1 MFSKDTYI
9 QRRKQLAQDVKQG
22 LILIV
27 GNSDVAFNYP
37 ANQYTFRQDSTFRY
51 FFGYDIQ
58 GLVGVIDAESGDEYL
73 FGEEVDMADI
83 IWTGPIPSLSER
95 AKEIGVKN
103 SGTIKDLRNLMDKAV
118 FDGRKVHFVPPYRAE
133 NVEFIADILHL
144 DYRFIQAYVSKEL
157 IAACV
162 KQRSIK
168 SAEEIA
174 EIEKAIETAYKMHT
188 TMMHMAKNE
197 GTFEYEIAGTMEG
210 IALAGGGPVSFPII
224 LTTHGEILHG
234 HDHSL
239 QIKKGRMVVSDAGCE
254 NNMGYCSDITRSVP
268 VGGKFDA
275 RQKAV
280 YEAVLDAQLLVL
292 TLCKPNVK
300 YSDVHLAAVERLGEG
315 LKALGL
321 MKGDI
326 KEAVKQGAMGMFMP
340 HGLGHMMGL
349 DVHDMENYGENY
361 VGYDKKNI
369 RSTQFGLASLRL
381 GRELQEGFVITDE
394 PGCYFIPALI
404 DQWRAEKKCIDFINY
419 DEVEKY
425 KDFGGIRIE
434 DDVLITKD
442 GCRLLGKPIPKT
454 IAEVENEMAR

>member
-1 MFSKDTYI
+1 ME
-9 QRRKQLAQDVKQG
+9 DVEHG
-22 LILIV
+22 LILIL
-27 GNSDVAFNYP
+27 GNTDSAFNYR

-58 GLVGVIDAESGDEYL
+58 GLVGVLDADSHEEYL
-73 FGEEVDMADI
+73 FGEEVDMDDI
-83 IWTGPIPSLSER
+83 IWTGPIPSLQER
-95 AKEIGVKN
+95 ATEIGIRN
-103 SGTIKDLRNLMDKAV
+103 SGTIKELRNLIDKAV
-118 FDGRKVHFVPPYRAE
+118 FAGRKVHYIPPYRAE
-133 NVEFIADILHL
+133 NVDFIAELLHI
-144 DYRFIQAYVSKEL
+144 DPNYIQAYVSIEL
-157 IAACV
+157 INACV

-174 EIEKAIETAYKMHT
+174 EIEKALDTAYDMHT

-197 GTFEYEIAGTMEG
+197 GTYEYSIAGKMEG
-210 IALAGGGPVSFPII
+210 VALSGGGPVSFPII

-239 QIKKGRMVVSDAGCE
+239 QIKKGRMIVSDAGCE
-254 NNMGYCSDITRSVP
+254 NPMGYCSDITRSVP
-268 VGGKFDA
+268 VGGKFDQ

-280 YEAVLDAQLLVL
+280 YEAVLSAQLLVP
-292 TLCKPNVK
+292 TLCKPGVK
-300 YSDVHLAAVERLGEG
+300 YSEIHMAAVERLGEG
-315 LKALGL
+315 LKAMGL

-326 KEAVKQGAMGMFMP
+326 HEAARQGAMGMFMP

-381 GRELQEGFVITDE
+381 GRELQTGFVLTDE

-404 DQWRAEKKCIDFINY
+404 DQWRAEKKCADFIDYN
-419 DEVEKY
+419 EVEKF

-434 DDVLITKD
+434 DDLLITND
-442 GCRLLGKPIPKT
+442 GCRILGKPIPKT
-454 IAEVENEMAR
+454 VAEVENEMCV

>member
-9 QRRKQLAQDVKQG
+9 KRRQQLCKDVEKG
-22 LILIV
+22 LILVV
-27 GNSDVAFNYP
+27 GNSDVAFNYQ

-58 GLVGVIDAESGDEYL
+58 GLIGVIDVESGEEYL
-73 FGEEVDMADI
+73 FGEEVDMNDI

-95 AKEIGVKN
+95 ATEIGVKN
-103 SGTIKDLRNLMDKAV
+103 TGNIKDLRNLIDKSV
-118 FDGRKVHFVPPYRAE
+118 FAGRKVHYVPPYRAE
-133 NVEFIADILHL
+133 NVEFIADLLHI
-144 DYRFIQAYVSKEL
+144 DYRFVQAYVSTEL

-168 SAEEIA
+168 SEEEIV
-174 EIEKAIETAYKMHT
+174 EIEKALDTAYTMHT
-188 TMMHMAKNE
+188 TMMRMAAKE
-197 GTFEYEIAGTMEG
+197 GTYEYEIAGTMEG

-239 QIKKGRMVVSDAGCE
+239 QIKKGRMIVSDAGCE
-254 NNMGYCSDITRSVP
+254 NVMGYCSDITRSVP
-268 VGGKFDA
+268 VGGKFDV
-275 RQKAV
+275 RQKAI
-280 YEAVLDAQLLVL
+280 YESVLSAQLLAAKL
-292 TLCKPNVK
+292 SRPNVK
-300 YSDVHLAAVERLGEG
+300 YSEIHLAAVEQLGG
-315 LKALGL
+315 CLKELGL
-321 MKGDI
+321 LKGDI
-326 KEAVKQGAMGMFMP
+326 HQAVLEGVMGLFMP

-361 VGYDKKNI
+361 VGYDKKNV

-381 GRELQEGFVITDE
+381 GKELQEGFVLTDE

-404 DQWRAEKKCIDFINY
+404 DKWRAEKKFMDFINY
-419 DEVEKY
+419 DEVEKF

-434 DDVLITKD
+434 DDLLITKN
-442 GCRLLGKPIPKT
+442 GCRILGKPIPKT
-454 IAEVENEMAR
+454 VEEVENEMAK

>member
-1 MFSKDTYI
+1 MFSKDTYV
-9 QRRKQLAQDVKQG
+9 QRRKQLCKDVEKG

-27 GNSDVAFNYP
+27 GNSDVSFNYP

-58 GLVGVIDAESGDEYL
+58 GLIGVIDVESGEEYL
-73 FGEEVDMADI
+73 FGEEVDMDDI
-83 IWTGPIPSLSER
+83 IWTGPIPSISER
-95 AKEIGVKN
+95 AEAIGVKN
-103 SGTIKDLRNLMDKAV
+103 TGNIKDLRNLMDKSV
-118 FDGRKVHFVPPYRAE
+118 FAGRKVHYVPPYRAE

-144 DYRFIQAYVSKEL
+144 DYRFVQAYVSTEL

-168 SAEEIA
+168 SEEEIV
-174 EIEKAIETAYKMHT
+174 EIEKALDTAYTMHT
-188 TMMHMAKNE
+188 TMMHMAAKE
-197 GTFEYEIAGTMEG
+197 GTYEYQIAGTMEG
-210 IALAGGGPVSFPII
+210 ITLAGGGPVSFPII

-239 QIKKGRMVVSDAGCE
+239 QIKKGRMIVSDAGCE
-254 NNMGYCSDITRSVP
+254 NPMGYCSDITRSVP

-275 RQKAV
+275 RQKAI
-280 YEAVLDAQLLVL
+280 YEAVLSAQLLVP
-292 TLCKPNVK
+292 TLSKPGIK
-300 YSDVHLAAVERLGEG
+300 YSEIHLAAVEQLG
-315 LKALGL
+315 KALKEIGL

-326 KEAVKQGAMGMFMP
+326 HEAVMQGAMGMFMP

-361 VGYDKKNI
+361 VGYDKKNV

-381 GRELQEGFVITDE
+381 GRELQEGFVLTDE
-394 PGCYFIPALI
+394 PGCYFVPALI
-404 DQWRAEKKCIDFINY
+404 DQWKAEKKCADFINY
-419 DEVEKY
+419 DEVDKF

-434 DDVLITKD
+434 DDLLITKD
-442 GCRLLGKPIPKT
+442 GCRFLGKYIPKT
-454 IAEVENEMAR
+454 VEEIENEMAK